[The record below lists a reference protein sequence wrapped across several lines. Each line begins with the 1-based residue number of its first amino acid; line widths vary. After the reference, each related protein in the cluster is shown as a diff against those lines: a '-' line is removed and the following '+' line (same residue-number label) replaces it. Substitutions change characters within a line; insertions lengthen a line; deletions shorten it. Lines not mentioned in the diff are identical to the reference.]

1 MASYRC
7 YFMNSGGHIV
17 GLKDMAE
24 CIDDTEARR
33 SAITLLNE
41 EPRYSGVSLWDGR
54 RKVLAEFIPSGRDSG
69 GVWPPEVAA

>member
-24 CIDDTEARR
+24 CIDDTEARCI
-33 SAITLLNE
+33 AITLLNE
-41 EPRYSGVSLWDGR
+41 QPRYSGVSLWDGQ
-54 RKVLAEFIPSGRDSG
+54 RKVFGEFIPADRDSG
-69 GVWPPEVAA
+69 GLWPPEITA